1 MEDVFDVAG
10 YMRRVRRIAD
20 LSQRELAAL
29 LGVSHASVGR
39 METGAAPVDV
49 AALSAV
55 LGLAGLRLCV
65 VDATG
70 RAVSPVPGDVLRD
83 HADRHFPSHLD
94 VLPPADQP
102 VHRGANPRKG
112 RPEARGWYTLRGRRV
127 ELRDRRGVHADH
139 PTVSGE
145 RRRLAQRRAEMR
157 DRVRSRLHLEPEPE
171 CICADACFIELCVPS
186 CPCQCEPDRRHPHH
200 QREGAGT
207 AD

>member
-102 VHRGANPRKG
+102 VHR
-112 RPEARGWYTLRGRRV
+112 
-127 ELRDRRGVHADH
+127 
-139 PTVSGE
+139 SGE